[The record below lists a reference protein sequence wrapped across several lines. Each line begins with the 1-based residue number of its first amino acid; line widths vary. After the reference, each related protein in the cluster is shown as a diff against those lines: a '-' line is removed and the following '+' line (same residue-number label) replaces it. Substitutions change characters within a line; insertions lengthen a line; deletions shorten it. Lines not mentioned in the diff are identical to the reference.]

1 MTVQAL
7 NEYRQEL
14 RQAEEAEPNRLKDTS
29 MPTPPWL
36 DSPDTA
42 AAASNMLQPPWAS
55 VDEPMP
61 RADVALK
68 GTVDAFDRNH
78 THFLDAVMNVR
89 ACVCAQGRAC
99 VGVQGHKG
107 RWACMRAEG
116 RWGMRACGRL
126 GGRVGRRA
134 VGRRLGGWAAG
145 RLGIKRW

>member
-68 GTVDAFDRNH
+68 GTVDAFDRNR

-89 ACVCAQGRAC
+89 ACHGNWPELAEKCHQSSMNLPRKCHQSPLKLHGISRSC
-99 VGVQGHKG
+99 HGYFMKVQRKCHFVNYGS
-107 RWACMRAEG
+107 
-116 RWGMRACGRL
+116 
-126 GGRVGRRA
+126 
-134 VGRRLGGWAAG
+134 
-145 RLGIKRW
+145 